1 MIGNKKLLAIVTA
14 RGGSK
19 RLPGKNTLKLAG
31 KPMIAWSIEAAL
43 ESKFIDKV
51 LVTTEDEDIANIA
64 REFGAEVPFMRPNEL
79 ASDSA
84 SSIDAVIHAIQ
95 ALKDLHSD
103 SYEYII
109 LLQPT
114 SPLRTSQ
121 HIDEAVG
128 LLLDRNAEGIVSICE
143 ADNLKMKANPFPVG
157 MDENGKIYKKSDH
170 SSTNKRDL
178 HSNGKEFDKEYRIN
192 GAIYLC
198 KTSVLIKELTFF
210 HGTSYAYVMDPS
222 ESIDIDYDY
231 DYKKCEL
238 IINNR
243 NSNT

>member
-1 MIGNKKLLAIVTA
+1 MIGQQRLLAIIPA

-51 LVTTEDEDIANIA
+51 IVTTEDEDIVNIA
-64 REFGAEVPFMRPNEL
+64 REFGAEVPFIRPNEL

-84 SSIDAVIHAIQ
+84 SSIDTVIHAIQ
-95 ALKDLHSD
+95 ALKDLYDD

-114 SPLRTSQ
+114 SPFRTSQ

-128 LLLDRNAEGIVSICE
+128 LLMDRNADGIVSICE
-143 ADNLKMKANPFPVG
+143 ADNVKMKINPFPVS
-157 MDENGKIYKKSDH
+157 MDENGKIYEKSDH
-170 SSTNKRDL
+170 SPTNKRNL
-178 HSNGKEFDKEYRIN
+178 HLNVKEFDKEYRIN

-198 KTSVLIKELTFF
+198 KTSILTKELTFF
-210 HGTSYAYVMDPS
+210 HESSYAYVMDPS

-238 IINNR
+238 IINKR